1 MSGSARGPLRRT
13 RADLIGAGAVAA
25 VAALALGGAWLGAP
39 IRGVEH
45 SPAADAAAAV
55 ESPARVPDT
64 LSPVFELADA
74 PVPGHPGPLIADG
87 SLITNDG
94 HTVTARTPD
103 GEEIWS
109 YGRPEELCSLGAA
122 WDDVVAVYRTG
133 VGCGDA
139 VSLDAATGEY
149 DGTRSAIAS
158 EAPLAV
164 SSNDRVGVV
173 GADRVELWRSDMV
186 RTVEYGRVEA
196 KQEPDLQPH
205 EGCTITSALTRTD
218 MLAITETCP
227 DDPSASWLRFQE
239 TTPEDAR
246 APEIIHER
254 RLPDP
259 AARLVAVGQDGAAV
273 YLSDAADDSPRLLS
287 VAEDGSERGSRAVP
301 QSPALAD
308 PPTPFM
314 PATADLPHHMSWFDG
329 QRLYLLTPETL
340 LVDHVFEDAVG
351 AGAAVGDLLLYPTA
365 EGLAVADGSTGDVRR
380 VIPVDRGD
388 YTGPVFVGLAGET
401 VVEKR
406 GDRVVGL
413 R

>member
-1 MSGSARGPLRRT
+1 MSDAARGPLRRT
-13 RADLIGAGAVAA
+13 RADVIGVGAVTA
-25 VAALALGGAWLGAP
+25 VAALALGGAWFTAP
-39 IRGVEH
+39 IRDVEH
-45 SPAADAAAAV
+45 SPAAEAQPAV
-55 ESPARVPDT
+55 EAPTQVPDT
-64 LSPVFELADA
+64 LSPIFELADA
-74 PVPGHPGPLIADG
+74 PVPGHPGPVVADG
-87 SLITNDG
+87 TLITNDG

-122 WDDVVAVYRTG
+122 WDDVVVVYRTG

-158 EAPLAV
+158 ESPLAV

-196 KQEPDLQPH
+196 KQEPDLQPN
-205 EGCTITSALTRTD
+205 EDCTITSALTRTD
-218 MLAITETCP
+218 ALAVTEVCP
-227 DDPSASWLRFQE
+227 DDPSVSWLRFQE

-246 APEIIHER
+246 APEITHEQ
-254 RLPDP
+254 RLADP
-259 AARLVAVGQDGAAV
+259 GARLVAVGQDGAAV
-273 YLSDAADDSPRLLS
+273 YLPDAENGSARLLS
-287 VAEDGSERGSRAVP
+287 VAGDGSEHGSRAVAQAP
-301 QSPALAD
+301 TLTD

-340 LVDHVFEDAVG
+340 LIDHVFEDAVG
-351 AGAAVGDLLLYPTA
+351 TGVAVADLLLYPTA
-365 EGLAVADGSTGDVRR
+365 EGIAVADGSTGAVQR
-380 VIPVDRGD
+380 VIPVDRGE
-388 YTGPVFVGLAGET
+388 YAGPVFLGLAGDT
-401 VVEKR
+401 IVEKR
-406 GDRVVGL
+406 DDTVTGL